1 MIKNIVFDMGNVLLS
16 YTPQE
21 YIKTITQDEVIAAA
35 VLKELFYSQE
45 WAELDAGTITDEDA
59 VKQVSAR
66 IPQYAS
72 YVQKS
77 MDNWHSDLTP
87 IQGMPEL
94 VKKLKEKG
102 FKIYL
107 LSNTSLR
114 FFQYQDKVEMFRSF
128 DGFIVSAKE
137 RLVKPDTAIFDR
149 LCSRYNLN
157 SSECVFIDDLQAN
170 VDGAIK
176 AGFHAHLFQGAQE
189 LSFFFESN
197 HIL

>member
-1 MIKNIVFDMGNVLLS
+1 MGNVLLS
-16 YTPQE
+16 YTPQD
-21 YIKTITQDEVIAAA
+21 YIKTVTQDEAIAAA

-45 WAELDAGTITDEDA
+45 WAELDAGTITEEDA
-59 VKQVSAR
+59 VRQVSAR

-77 MDNWHSDLTP
+77 MDNWHSNLTP
-87 IQGMPEL
+87 MPGMPEI

-107 LSNTSLR
+107 LSNASLR
-114 FFQYQDKVEMFRSF
+114 FFQYQNKFEMFRFF

-149 LCSRYNLN
+149 LCSRYHLD
-157 SSECVFIDDLQAN
+157 SGECVFIDDLQAN

-189 LSFFFESN
+189 LSCFFEAN

>member
-16 YTPQE
+16 YTPQD
-21 YIKTITQDEVIAAA
+21 YMKTITQDEAIAAA

-45 WAELDAGTITDEDA
+45 WTELDAGTITEEDA
-59 VKQVSAR
+59 VRQVSAR

-87 IQGMPEL
+87 MRGMPEI

-114 FFQYQDKVEMFRSF
+114 FFQYRDKVEMFHFF
-128 DGFIVSAKE
+128 DGFLVSAKE
-137 RLVKPDTAIFDR
+137 NLLKPDTAIFDR
-149 LCSRYNLN
+149 LCSRYHLN
-157 SSECVFIDDLQAN
+157 SGECVFIDDLQEN
-170 VDGAIK
+170 VDGAVK
-176 AGFHAHLFQGAQE
+176 AGFHAHLFKGAQE
-189 LSFFFESN
+189 LSSFFEAS
-197 HIL
+197 HIF